1 MLKIR
6 LKRYGRKKQAI
17 YRIVTI
23 DSRKRRDGRAL
34 EEVGFYN
41 PFTKETK
48 LNMGKI
54 KKRIKNGAQL
64 SDTVQSLLNQFTNS
78 KKIDSQQEV

>member
-6 LKRYGRKKQAI
+6 LKRNGRKKQAI
-17 YRIVTI
+17 YRIIVI

-41 PFTKETK
+41 PFTKTI
-48 LNMGKI
+48 KI
-54 KKRIKNGAQL
+54 NVEKVEKRINQGAQL
-64 SDTVQSLLNQFTNS
+64 TQTVKKLVEKIQS
-78 KKIDSQQEV
+78 

>member
-6 LKRYGRKKQAI
+6 LKRFGRKKKAV
-17 YRIVTI
+17 YRIIVI

-41 PFTKETK
+41 PFTKEKKVNIEKIHNRMTQGAK
-48 LNMGKI
+48 LTHTVKNI
-54 KKRIKNGAQL
+54 IYRINNKNK
-64 SDTVQSLLNQFTNS
+64 DN
-78 KKIDSQQEV
+78 